1 MSFLPARLM
10 VAQVLLHGMA
20 QHAGHFVHQE
30 PSGAFIAS
38 YHLHQNGD
46 LSLNF
51 EVPQGAR
58 FFGVRPLRLSGG
70 PHTYTIEFTPE
81 SRGVDAM
88 YDGIRE
94 LYQDAD
100 IQPGDL
106 TTLTYD
112 SARPDILYA
121 TFEGRK
127 LHFERWIL
135 PRPGEFEG
143 SQTGELSWR
152 YRIYPEHLVDITL
165 SCPKFGLQMLHNG
178 SFEDSTADL
187 IEVVDL
193 PPSERHGRLDFEGLR
208 QAYDET
214 CEHSSRYDV
223 DFKALMPLSP
233 YVIHLAG
240 SDGSSFPL
248 TRTSGT
254 LGTVVC
260 DMVPLMPPVREG
272 THRLRAQE
280 RSDGDTND

>member
-1 MSFLPARLM
+1 
-10 VAQVLLHGMA
+10 
-20 QHAGHFVHQE
+20 
-30 PSGAFIAS
+30 
-38 YHLHQNGD
+38 NGD

-127 LHFERWIL
+127 LHFERLIL
-135 PRPGEFEG
+135 PRPGEFES
-143 SQTGELSWR
+143 SQSDEFSWR
-152 YRIYPEHLVDITL
+152 YRIYPDHLVDITL
-165 SCPKFGLQMLHNG
+165 SCPNATRRGGPGPLTSTFRLQNG

-193 PPSERHGRLDFEGLR
+193 PPSERNGRLDFEGLR

-223 DFKALMPLSP
+223 DFKALVPLSP
-233 YVIHLAG
+233 YIIHLAG
-240 SDGSSFPL
+240 SD
-248 TRTSGT
+248 
-254 LGTVVC
+254 
-260 DMVPLMPPVREG
+260 
-272 THRLRAQE
+272 
-280 RSDGDTND
+280 